1 MRQTVRATTSLR
13 WLLPIAF
20 AAAAWFLAAFRMM
33 QRWGADEAAVAAG
46 LIVALA
52 VTTTLW
58 RWGQADR
65 TRRAIEAAR
74 CPRCGAGLRTEHEHA
89 RAGALDAGLQLWECR
104 GCGYRHSEALTCPHC
119 PP

>member
-1 MRQTVRATTSLR
+1 MTRATSTLP

-20 AAAAWFLAAFRMM
+20 AAGAWFLVGFRLM
-33 QRWGADEAAVAAG
+33 QRYGADEAASAAG

-58 RWGQADR
+58 RWAHADR
-65 TRRAIEAAR
+65 VQRALEAAR
-74 CPRCGAGLRTEHEHA
+74 CPSCDATLRAQHEHA
-89 RAGALDAGLQLWECR
+89 RAGAPRSGLQLWECGR
-104 GCGYRHSEALTCPHC
+104 CDYRHSEALTCPRC